1 MHLASSYPLYC
12 AEALSRAY
20 YYPSPYVTPMLK
32 YDGLNGGSS
41 YGSWSGFITNRF
53 SIDATVTT
61 TMDGNYSDGSGTIN
75 IHLRNDT
82 TVTITGRVYIV
93 ITEDSLYYL
102 GPNGDPWHNHVAR
115 DYVPTDAGQYVS
127 IPAGDSVTVSQPFT
141 IQTGWNEDMC
151 EIVAWLQTDGTRKV
165 WQGATKQ
172 VMELNPGIEEHEVE
186 VASIYAVTAAPNPCV
201 SGTNFSFSL
210 PAGVEYGINIF
221 DVTGRHVKTLCGISS
236 GSQEVVAWNL
246 EDDTGMLVGSG
257 VYLYQFES
265 STVNTTGKIV
275 VR

>member
-1 MHLASSYPLYC
+1 M
-12 AEALSRAY
+12 
-20 YYPSPYVTPMLK
+20 
-32 YDGLNGGSS
+32 
-41 YGSWSGFITNRF
+41 
-53 SIDATVTT
+53 
-61 TMDGNYSDGSGTIN
+61 
-75 IHLRNDT
+75 
-82 TVTITGRVYIV
+82 
-93 ITEDSLYYL
+93 
-102 GPNGDPWHNHVAR
+102 AR

-151 EIVAWLQTDGTRKV
+151 EIVAWFQTDGTRKV

>member
-151 EIVAWLQTDGTRKV
+151 EIVAWFQTDGTRKV